1 MLTLVA
7 PDASGAPVVRTHGSL
22 AWYRTLVLGRLRP
35 LQLPLEIREQGQV
48 VLPSVGP
55 AQATIDIHDARTWRT
70 VAVDGSDGSG
80 DAYGEGWWSASDLTA
95 VTRIFCRSRR
105 QLQRLDG
112 GLGRLL
118 QPLYRLRHA
127 LRRNSKDGAR
137 ANIHAHY
144 DLGNAFFQRW
154 LDPTMTYSSALF
166 AHPQEDLQTAQHRKL
181 DRLFDL
187 LDLQPGEHLVEIGTG
202 WGELAIRA
210 ASTRGVRVTTIT
222 ISTEQHAFACARV
235 KALGL
240 TDLVQVRLCDYRDLE
255 GQYDKLVSVEMVE
268 AVGHQYF
275 DTYLGCLG
283 RLLKPTGAAALQ
295 AITIPAQDFA
305 ASRDTVDF
313 IKRHIFPGSCI
324 PSIAALVEAARSSS
338 DLELVE
344 SHDHAA
350 HYALTLERWRASFN
364 AATTDLEALGYD
376 ARFRRL
382 WEFYLS
388 YCAGG
393 FAERAIGLSH
403 LVFAKPG
410 WRRRDHAALV
420 GDHAPA

>member
-7 PDASGAPVVRTHGSL
+7 HDAPAVRTSWIL
-22 AWYRTLVLGRLRP
+22 ACYRSVVLGRLRT
-35 LQLPLEIREQGQV
+35 LGLPLEIREAGAV
-48 VLPSVGP
+48 VLPSTGAP
-55 AQATIDIHDARTWRT
+55 QAFIDILDPRTWRA
-70 VAVDGSDGSG
+70 VALDGSDGSG
-80 DAYGEGWWSASDLTA
+80 DAYGEGWWTASDLTA

-105 QLQRLDG
+105 QLQKLDG

-118 QPLYRLRHA
+118 QPLHRLRHA

-154 LDPTMTYSSALF
+154 LDPTMTYSSAIF
-166 AHPQEDLQTAQHRKL
+166 GHPGEDLQAAQHRKL

-210 ASTRGVRVTTIT
+210 AQTRGVKVTTIT
-222 ISTEQHAFACARV
+222 ISTEQHAHACARV

-240 TDLVQVRLCDYRDLE
+240 TDQVTVLLCDYRDLQ

-268 AVGHQYF
+268 AVGHQYHGIYL
-275 DTYLGCLG
+275 DTIG

-295 AITIPAQDFA
+295 AITIPAQDFTA
-305 ASRDTVDF
+305 ARDAADF

-324 PSIAALVEAARSSS
+324 PSIAALMEAARTTS

-344 SHDHAA
+344 SRDYGP
-350 HYALTLERWRASFN
+350 HYALTLERWRSTFLAE
-364 AATTDLEALGYD
+364 TEQLEALGYD

-388 YCAGG
+388 YCSGG

-403 LVFAKPG
+403 LLFAKPG
-410 WRRRDHAALV
+410 WRARGHAALIGDHAAT
-420 GDHAPA
+420 

>member
-1 MLTLVA
+1 MLTLVSA
-7 PDASGAPVVRTHGSL
+7 AAPVTGTCWSL
-22 AWYRTLVLGRLRP
+22 SLYRSLVLGRLKK
-35 LQLPLEIREQGQV
+35 LALPLEMREGGQV
-48 VLPSVGP
+48 VLASVGEP
-55 AQATIDIHDARTWRT
+55 RARVEVLDPRMWRA
-70 VAVDGSDGSG
+70 VALDGSDGSG
-80 DAYGEGWWSASDLTA
+80 DAYGEGWWTADNLTEVVRLFA
-95 VTRIFCRSRR
+95 RSRR
-105 QLQRLDG
+105 ELQKLDG

-118 QPLYRLRHA
+118 QPLHRLRHA

-154 LDPTMTYSSALF
+154 LDPSMTYSSAIF
-166 AHPQEDLQTAQHRKL
+166 AHPQEDLLTAQHRKL

-187 LDLQPGEHLVEIGTG
+187 LDLRPGEHLVEIGTG

-210 ASTRGVRVTTIT
+210 AQTRGVQVTTIT
-222 ISTEQHAFACARV
+222 ISTEQHAHACARV

-240 TDLVQVRLCDYRDLE
+240 TERVQVLLCDYRDLQ
-255 GQYDKLVSVEMVE
+255 GQFDKLVSVEMVE
-268 AVGHQYF
+268 AVGHQYHGVYL
-275 DTYLGCLG
+275 DTIG
-283 RLLKPTGAAALQ
+283 RLLKPTGAAAIQ

-305 ASRDTVDF
+305 AARDAADF

-324 PSIAALVEAARSSS
+324 PSIAALVEAARTTS

-344 SHDHAA
+344 SRDFGP
-350 HYALTLERWRASFN
+350 HYTQTLERWRSAFLAAAS
-364 AATTDLEALGYD
+364 DLEAQGYD

-403 LVFAKPG
+403 LLFAKPG
-410 WRRRDHAALV
+410 WRARGHDALV
-420 GDHAPA
+420 DDLRATA

>member
-7 PDASGAPVVRTHGSL
+7 SAAPVRRPSWWLGWCRS
-22 AWYRTLVLGRLRP
+22 LVLGRLRR
-35 LQLPLEIREQGQV
+35 LALPLEMWEEGRQI
-48 VLPSVGP
+48 LAPVGP
-55 AQATIDIHDARTWRT
+55 PRARVEVHDPRLWSA
-70 VAVDGSDGSG
+70 VALDGSDGSG
-80 DAYGEGWWSASDLTA
+80 DAYGAGWWSADNLTEVVRLFA
-95 VTRIFCRSRR
+95 RSRR
-105 QLQRLDG
+105 ELQHLDG
-112 GLGRLL
+112 GLGRAL
-118 QPLYRLRHA
+118 QPLHRLRHA

-154 LDPTMTYSSALF
+154 LDPTMTYSSAVF
-166 AHPQEDLQTAQHRKL
+166 AHPEEDLQAAQHRKL

-210 ASTRGVRVTTIT
+210 ATTRQVQVTTIT
-222 ISTEQHAFACARV
+222 ISTEQHAYACARV
-235 KALGL
+235 QALGL
-240 TDLVQVRLCDYRDLE
+240 QDRVQVRLCDYRDLQ
-255 GQYDKLVSVEMVE
+255 GAYDKLVSVEMVE
-268 AVGHQYF
+268 AVGHHYH
-275 DTYLGCLG
+275 DTYLECLG

-305 ASRDTVDF
+305 VARDTADF

-324 PSIAALVEAARSSS
+324 PSVAALLEAARRRS
-338 DLELVE
+338 DLDLVE
-344 SHDHAA
+344 SHDYGP
-350 HYALTLERWRASFN
+350 HYALTLERWRAAFL
-364 AATTDLEALGYD
+364 AVGHDLEALGYD

-403 LVFAKPG
+403 LLFAKPG
-410 WRRRDHAALV
+410 WRRREHAALV
-420 GDHAPA
+420 GDHASA

>member
-1 MLTLVA
+1 MLTLASADA
-7 PDASGAPVVRTHGSL
+7 PAPSVPWHL
-22 AWYRTLVLGRLRP
+22 AWCRRLVLGRLRT
-35 LQLPLEIREQGQV
+35 LGLPLEIREGGEV
-48 VLPSVGP
+48 VLPSTGP
-55 AQATIDIHDARTWRT
+55 AQAHIEILDPRTWRA
-70 VAVDGSDGSG
+70 VALDGSDGSG
-80 DAYGEGWWSASDLTA
+80 DAYGEGWWTSSDLTD

-105 QLQRLDG
+105 QLQQLDG
-112 GLGRLL
+112 GMGRLL
-118 QPLYRLRHA
+118 QPLHRLRHT

-154 LDPTMTYSSALF
+154 LDSTMTYSSAIF
-166 AHPQEDLQTAQHRKL
+166 ARPDEDLQAAQHRKL

-187 LDLQPGEHLVEIGTG
+187 LNLQPGEHLVEIGTG

-210 ASTRGVRVTTIT
+210 AQTRGVRVTTIT
-222 ISTEQHAFACARV
+222 ISTEQHAFACARA

-240 TDLVQVRLCDYRDLE
+240 GDRVQVRLCDYRDLE
-255 GQYDKLVSVEMVE
+255 GSYDKLVSVEMVE
-268 AVGHQYF
+268 AVGHQYHE
-275 DTYLGCLG
+275 TYLAALG
-283 RLLKPTGAAALQ
+283 RLLKPTGAAAIQ

-305 ASRDTVDF
+305 MARDAADF

-324 PSIAALVEAARSSS
+324 PSVAALVEAARTGS

-344 SHDHAA
+344 SRDYAP
-350 HYALTLERWRASFN
+350 HYALTLERWRASFL
-364 AATTDLEALGYD
+364 AAGADLDALGYD

-403 LVFAKPG
+403 LLFAKPG

-420 GDHAPA
+420 DPRATA